1 MYLGFTDRFHQEKV
15 RQFTAARGQRPR
27 GRRGPALVAP
37 IRPDPPRRPPS
48 GGAGQGGTGKLSDG
62 HRCSTQPDRSGR

>member
-27 GRRGPALVAP
+27 GRRGPALSRRSDQT
-37 IRPDPPRRPPS
+37 RPADGRPAVP
-48 GGAGQGGTGKLSDG
+48 GKAG
-62 HRCSTQPDRSGR
+62 REN